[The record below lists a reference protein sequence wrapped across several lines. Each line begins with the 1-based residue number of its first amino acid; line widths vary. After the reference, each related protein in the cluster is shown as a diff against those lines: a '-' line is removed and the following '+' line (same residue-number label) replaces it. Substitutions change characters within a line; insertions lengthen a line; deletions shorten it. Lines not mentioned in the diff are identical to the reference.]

1 MAEWT
6 AGQGARVRQLSV
18 LPAAIGFRL
27 AVAISAAVT
36 VATPA
41 GASERGILGWSH
53 VIVNDSIGEFR
64 DRWQSSYV
72 HGSVFLGPQRGDLG
86 EIQLGEILEV
96 RLSSQIATPE
106 NLTFPRPDDRPFA
119 GALGVELLTHGSFGA
134 VEASLGA
141 GLVAVG
147 PQTATFRVQRR
158 LHEILGFPLPRPEG
172 REIGDAVYPVISAEI
187 GRSFGSG
194 TTVRPFAEARAGIE
208 DLLRVG
214 IDISWGA
221 GGETLYVRDP
231 VTGHRAPGLWLD
243 APPGWRVFAGADA
256 AWVGG
261 SRLLPAAFGPA
272 PVSRAR
278 LRAGAEWRAEEW
290 AVFYGLT
297 YLTPEF
303 EGQREGQFL
312 GAFQL
317 RLNF

>member
-1 MAEWT
+1 MRRSSS
-6 AGQGARVRQLSV
+6 GRS
-18 LPAAIGFRL
+18 AIGL
-27 AVAISAAVT
+27 AVAILAA
-36 VATPA
+36 ATGAAPA
-41 GASERGILGWSH
+41 DTAERRILGWSH

-72 HGSVFLGPQRGDLG
+72 HGSVFLGPESGGVEALPLG
-86 EIQLGEILEV
+86 EVLEV
-96 RLSSQIATPE
+96 RLSSQIVTPE
-106 NLTFPRPDDRPFA
+106 NLTFPQPDDRPFA
-119 GALGVELLTHGSFGA
+119 GALGVELLTHGRIGA
-134 VEASLGA
+134 VDASLGA

-147 PQTATFRVQRR
+147 PQTASFRVQRR

-194 TTVRPFAEARAGIE
+194 SIVRPFAEARAGIE
-208 DLLRVG
+208 DLLRLGV
-214 IDISWGA
+214 DMSWGA
-221 GGETLYVRDP
+221 GGETLSVRDP
-231 VTGHRAPGLWLD
+231 VTGHRVPGLRRD
-243 APPGWRVFAGADA
+243 PRPGWRVFAGADA
-256 AWVGG
+256 AWVAE